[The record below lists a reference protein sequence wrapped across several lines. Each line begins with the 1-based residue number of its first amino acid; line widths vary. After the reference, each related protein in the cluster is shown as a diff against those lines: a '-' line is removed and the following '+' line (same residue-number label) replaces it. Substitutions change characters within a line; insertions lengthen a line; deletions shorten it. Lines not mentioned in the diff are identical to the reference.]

1 MYDYACSKGM
11 KHKSS
16 EDTNTQLESPS
27 VPGIYSQLF
36 HGPPP
41 SLWESGAFQAQ
52 GISLP
57 DTLGLSSSDN
67 SPLCQCPALSFPM
80 PIRVVDR

>member
-16 EDTNTQLESPS
+16 EDTNTQLESPR

-41 SLWESGAFQAQ
+41 YLSGNLVPSGPKVSLYQTPWA
-52 GISLP
+52 SLLQITAP
-57 DTLGLSSSDN
+57 
-67 SPLCQCPALSFPM
+67 
-80 PIRVVDR
+80 